1 MSTVTSYRG
10 LQVWQSGIELTH
22 KVYLATQRFPKQEQ
36 YGIVSQMQRAVA
48 SIPANIA
55 EGHTRDSTK
64 EFLRHLS
71 IALGSLAELETWLT
85 IARRLNYVDLE
96 RTNSLVEHCDHL
108 GRSLRNLQKALRRRL
123 K

>member
-1 MSTVTSYRG
+1 MSTVTSYRD

-22 KVYLATQRFPKQEQ
+22 KVYLATQKFPKHEQ
-36 YGIVSQMQRAVA
+36 YGIVSQMQRAAA

-85 IARRLNYVDLE
+85 IARRLNYLDQE
-96 RTNSLVEHCDHL
+96 PTDNLVEHCDHL